1 MTKPDASPD
10 ERLAALFAAEQ
21 PPARDPGFQAAVLA
35 AMARQRFVA
44 DMLLMATLATL
55 AAVGLWLIWPILAPT
70 LVALGQGLAPALAAV
85 IAAGSILAVT
95 TGRILSPRS

>member
-21 PPARDPGFQAAVLA
+21 PPARDPAFQAGVLA

-44 DMLLMATLATL
+44 DMLLMATVAILATV
-55 AAVGLWLIWPILAPT
+55 ALWLIWPAVAPT
-70 LVALGQGLAPALAAV
+70 LITLGQAFAPGLAAL